1 MKTLYYALIQ
11 PHLQYGILAWGN
23 ARSSALQKTV
33 TLQKRAIRTINRAH
47 YNSHTEPLFKKTNI
61 LKVAYMYEY
70 QVVLFMH
77 DYKNHKLPISFNK
90 MYKFN
95 YEVQAIYP
103 TRQTELFHFE
113 QCMSPFA
120 EKLPRFN
127 FSHIWNRWSPQIVNI
142 ASP

>member
-1 MKTLYYALIQ
+1 
-11 PHLQYGILAWGN
+11 
-23 ARSSALQKTV
+23 
-33 TLQKRAIRTINRAH
+33 
-47 YNSHTEPLFKKTNI
+47 
-61 LKVAYMYEY
+61 MYEY

-77 DYKNHKLPISFNK
+77 DYKTHKLSISFNK

-113 QCMSPFA
+113 RCMSPFA

-127 FSHIWNRWSPQIVNI
+127 FPHIWNRWSPQIVNI
-142 ASP
+142 ASRQQLKIWSVLLYRHTPKLSHVQISIAEIVTQTETYPSELLHFCNLYADSV